1 MIPFIGQPGEGE
13 TLGVESVSV
22 VAGVGQ
28 REGST
33 PKGCEG
39 VLQPNGNVLYLDCD
53 SYRLEGFMKTL
64 RNVQAQK

>member
-1 MIPFIGQPGEGE
+1 MIPFIGQPGEGK

-28 REGST
+28 REGSI

-39 VLQPNGNVLYLDCD
+39 IL
-53 SYRLEGFMKTL
+53 
-64 RNVQAQK
+64 